1 MDSARL
7 LNKGYIKIIETW
19 GSDSRI
25 VETARMSTQG
35 GFKGWGTEEKP
46 GDEKLLAYLDS
57 SGHTSPFE
65 FAGAVFEVRA
75 PIMVFREWHRHRTWS
90 YNEESA
96 RYGKL
101 ANDNFVP
108 NAEDVM
114 RRAEAARTAKNRQA
128 QGTTDHVL
136 TQEELDKWLEMVD
149 MVQAADEAAYV
160 YALSVGVPKELAR
173 ITNTVARY
181 SRMRA
186 QANLTNLIRFIGLR
200 SAPNAQ
206 KEIRLYSNAMHGIL
220 STYFPR
226 TFQLVSKRFGF
237 NFQELS

>member
-1 MDSARL
+1 MDSALL
-7 LNKGYIKIIETW
+7 LNKGYIKIVETW
-19 GSDSRI
+19 GTDERI

-35 GFKGWGTEEKP
+35 GFKGWGTEEAP
-46 GDEKLLAYLDS
+46 GDEKLLRYLDAN
-57 SGHTSPFE
+57 GHTSPFE

-75 PIMVFREWHRHRTWS
+75 PIMVFREWHRHRTFS

-101 ANDNFVP
+101 KNENFRP

-114 RRAEAARTAKNRQA
+114 RRAEAARITRNRQA
-128 QGTTDHVL
+128 QGTSDHVL
-136 TQEELDKWLEMVD
+136 TAEELDTWLGMVD
-149 MVQAADEAAYV
+149 AVQAADEAAYV

-181 SRMRA
+181 STMRA
-186 QANLTNLIRFIGLR
+186 QANLTNLIKFIGLR

-206 KEIRLYSNAMHGIL
+206 KEIRVYSNAMYGIL
-220 STYFPR
+220 RTYFPR
-226 TFQLVSKRFGF
+226 TFTLVAERFGF
-237 NFQELS
+237 AFQELS